1 MAGRGHS
8 ALCSTFYTL
17 YSPIMEEPLFHSFW
31 ILVLSEFADLFALVH
46 ILWSAYY
53 ARLDMKLVLVV
64 GRSVIPFI
72 TFMC

>member
-1 MAGRGHS
+1 
-8 ALCSTFYTL
+8 
-17 YSPIMEEPLFHSFW
+17 MEEPLFHSFW